1 MAKVTIG
8 CLGKYLKGNG
18 ADTIFVES
26 GTFWVNTVGSAL
38 GGKNYSTSLKTL

>member
-1 MAKVTIG
+1 MGNSIYSPRDIMLCMGSFHMAKVTIG

-26 GTFWVNTVGSAL
+26 GTF
-38 GGKNYSTSLKTL
+38 